1 MSLNV
6 QLALLTRLRVET
18 RAQHDAIERTVLL
31 MGDELTLELY
41 TRRIRQFY
49 GFYQPVEERLLDGGG
64 PIAPWLAVQ
73 GRRKTPLL
81 KADLIALGQPE
92 ATQLPVCAKLPSLSS
107 AAECFGCLYVLEGAT
122 LGGVIINGYVK
133 QKLGI
138 LPGSGADFFYGY
150 GEQTGLM
157 WQQFRAAITA
167 FGVNSDQHDVVVAS
181 ARATF
186 ETLQQWCEKE

>member
-1 MSLNV
+1 
-6 QLALLTRLRVET
+6 
-18 RAQHDAIERTVLL
+18 
-31 MGDELTLELY
+31 
-41 TRRIRQFY
+41 
-49 GFYQPVEERLLDGGG
+49 
-64 PIAPWLAVQ
+64 
-73 GRRKTPLL
+73 
-81 KADLIALGQPE
+81 
-92 ATQLPVCAKLPSLSS
+92 
-107 AAECFGCLYVLEGAT
+107 
-122 LGGVIINGYVK
+122 VIINGYVK